1 MNSNLH
7 QQYTPRQEDVDMTD
21 LLEALVDQGL
31 TRGLLAMQYT
41 DGISVSTTRKYDVA
55 AVAAL
60 RLLDTLPGH
69 VSVHDVIEGLHRRA
83 ITLAPEVQ

>member
-1 MNSNLH
+1 MNITS
-7 QQYTPRQEDVDMTD
+7 QQYTPRQEEIDLTD
-21 LLEALVDQGL
+21 LIEALVDQGL
-31 TRGLLAMQYT
+31 TRGLLAMQFT
-41 DGISVSTTRKYDVA
+41 DGISVSTRKYDVA